1 MDCSLPGSSVHGIF
15 QARVLEWGAIVFSDF
30 SSDLVHII
38 QRNGIDDWL
47 KFLGVPHRKISCFKK
62 EFSLK
67 NYQNKFTEERFLL
80 WEKLG
85 LKCFRCLAGKEST
98 CNAGDA
104 GWSLGHEDPLEEE
117 MTIHTSILA
126 WAIPWTEEPA
136 RTQSQTQLSNQPCMV
151 APFRASLV
159 VQWLGLCTYTA
170 GSTGFIPAQGTEIPH
185 ATQYGRKKKGGLIK
199 NTIKYF

>member
-1 MDCSLPGSSVHGIF
+1 
-15 QARVLEWGAIVFSDF
+15 
-30 SSDLVHII
+30 
-38 QRNGIDDWL
+38 
-47 KFLGVPHRKISCFKK
+47 
-62 EFSLK
+62 
-67 NYQNKFTEERFLL
+67 
-80 WEKLG
+80 
-85 LKCFRCLAGKEST
+85 
-98 CNAGDA
+98 
-104 GWSLGHEDPLEEE
+104 

-159 VQWLGLCTYTA
+159 VQWLGLCTYTV